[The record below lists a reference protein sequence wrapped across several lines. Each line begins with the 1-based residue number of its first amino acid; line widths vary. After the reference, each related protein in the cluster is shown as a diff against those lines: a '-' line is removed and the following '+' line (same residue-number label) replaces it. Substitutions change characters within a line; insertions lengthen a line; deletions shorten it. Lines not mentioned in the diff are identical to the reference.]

1 MRKPRPDSVLKT
13 APEGIQEA
21 IIAYMRDHT
30 LEATRKHIEKEYNL
44 PTSTRGLSEF
54 WEWWHISRSVEQ
66 AKIFSDRFQA
76 DLAAR
81 PDLNLDPDKLRQL
94 GQVVF
99 EMEALKARDA
109 QTFIAMQKLSLDVRK
124 GDLAEREL
132 ALARDRFEFDAAAAA
147 LKHVETLKSIAMDAS
162 LNADDKI
169 NAARR
174 RLFSDLP
181 EDEA

>member
-13 APEGIQEA
+13 APEGVQEQ
-21 IIAYMRDHT
+21 IIEYMRGHT
-30 LEATRKHIEKEYNL
+30 LDAARKYCAETHKF

-66 AKIFSDRFQA
+66 AKIFSDRFQQ

-81 PDLNLDPDKLRQL
+81 PDLNLEPEKLRKL

-109 QTFIAMQKLSLDVRK
+109 QTFIAMQKLALDVERN
-124 GDLAEREL
+124 DRAEREL

-147 LKHVETLKSIAMDAS
+147 LKHVETLKSIAMDSS

-169 NAARR
+169 NAVRR